1 MKDISQTPPAPSA
14 KRSMGIK
21 MIGILLASLIMLTLI
36 WRSQNTG
43 TNTKNLEIEAIQV
56 LSTVVSQNDVLV
68 KLSANGTVSAQQTV
82 DVRPQISATMKMV
95 HIREGQF
102 VNKGDKLFTLDART
116 ENANL
121 NKAEAQLVKSHA
133 DLLNAER
140 NLKRQQELFQQK
152 FISQSALDI
161 AQNQVDGLR
170 GQFGF
175 DKATVQANRV
185 MQSFSEIYAPISGRT
200 GVIPVYP
207 GSLVQPNSA
216 VIGSL
221 IQPSSAIL
229 VSITQ
234 IDPINISFTL
244 PERELATLQQ
254 AFTKG
259 EISVSAELDLIGG
272 KTQYGKLLFIDNTID
287 VASGSIR
294 LKAEFPNAERHLWP
308 GMFVTVTLAPRKL
321 KDAITVPV
329 QAVQTGPESKFLYI
343 IEENNK
349 VRILPISVRL
359 IQDKLAI
366 IDGAKPGIRVVLE
379 GAQNLRPGSIV
390 TETGNS
396 KNANESLIQSVS
408 NASNKTN

>member
-43 TNTKNLEIEAIQV
+43 TNTKNPEIGAIQV

-140 NLKRQQELFQQK
+140 NLKRQHELFQQK

-366 IDGAKPGIRVVLE
+366 IEGAKPGIRVVLE

-396 KNANESLIQSVS
+396 KNTNESLIQSVS